1 MRDPW
6 KTTNSFANKPSE
18 KAGEWTGKYSL
29 KDPFW
34 TKARREGAGVDK
46 LNPGE
51 FFIGV
56 EDFKES
62 FKFYTI
68 THLHDNWQNT
78 FIEKRDAV
86 NKKAYRFNFA
96 ITEEHISG

>member
-6 KTTNSFANKPSE
+6 KSTSTNSASHTQNS
-18 KAGEWTGKYSL
+18 KAGEWTGRYSL

-34 TKARREGAGVDK
+34 TKSRREGAGADK

-51 FFIGV
+51 FFIAV
-56 EDFKES
+56 DDFKES

-68 THLHDNWQNT
+68 THLHDNW
-78 FIEKRDAV
+78 
-86 NKKAYRFNFA
+86 
-96 ITEEHISG
+96 